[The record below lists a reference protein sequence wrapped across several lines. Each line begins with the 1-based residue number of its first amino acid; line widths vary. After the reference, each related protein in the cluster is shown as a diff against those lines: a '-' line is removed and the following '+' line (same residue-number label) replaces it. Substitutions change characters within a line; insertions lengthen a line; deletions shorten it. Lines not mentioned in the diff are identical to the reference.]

1 MFDVFDVAQHGS
13 SPRCDGA
20 MLASGQPRVTLA
32 CSQRQ
37 SDPDAVSWPSYM
49 NYLPGIITVP
59 RRVVSHC
66 ITPRPRLSSPT
77 GSCQLHTALHL
88 SAPQRTA
95 WPRHRSRHRHG
106 ATSQQH
112 RTCAFFAAL
121 RQCDRMPICAH
132 TLTPCVSPGFQGF
145 ASGGRCCGTKP
156 PLEPPSPSPS
166 LVGRYLVA
174 MHLKH
179 ATNRLL
185 FICANRACR
194 AA

>member
-1 MFDVFDVAQHGS
+1 MTDTESQRRARQRKARQDKFDVFDVAQHGS

-20 MLASGQPRVTLA
+20 MVASGQPRVTLA
-32 CSQRQ
+32 RSQRQ
-37 SDPDAVSWPSYM
+37 SDPGAVSWPSYM

-88 SAPQRTA
+88 SAPQRTSA
-95 WPRHRSRHRHG
+95 HRMAQAQVQAQAQRN
-106 ATSQQH
+106 TTNNT

-132 TLTPCVSPGFQGF
+132 TLTP
-145 ASGGRCCGTKP
+145 
-156 PLEPPSPSPS
+156 
-166 LVGRYLVA
+166 
-174 MHLKH
+174 
-179 ATNRLL
+179 
-185 FICANRACR
+185 
-194 AA
+194 